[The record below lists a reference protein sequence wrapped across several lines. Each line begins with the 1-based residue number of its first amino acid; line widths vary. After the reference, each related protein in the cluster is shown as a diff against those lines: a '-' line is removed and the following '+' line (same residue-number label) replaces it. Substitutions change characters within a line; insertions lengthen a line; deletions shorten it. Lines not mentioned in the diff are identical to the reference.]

1 MILKTIKA
9 SRLRKFFSIVY
20 LSAMRPLSI
29 IIFLLSA
36 IVISECGITSD
47 VDVFNKNFNRRLH
60 SSKDST
66 FFGSPGFPFKHPE
79 PSWKA
84 SSTLSSDNAESSMS
98 GEITF
103 KQWDLNAPVLVSF
116 NISGLPAGKHSVHI
130 HSFGDLSEGCKSTG
144 PHFRSAIIG
153 NIETKDGE
161 DFEATYEILGLNLF
175 GFSGILGRSVVVHEK
190 SIGKILVQLKLSFIF
205 KLIISDHL
213 RYPDLFRPDSIFFD
227 NAVSYQ
233 TEEDTVGERLACG
246 VITIVNNV
254 NNM

>member
-1 MILKTIKA
+1 MILDTIKA
-9 SRLRKFFSIVY
+9 SRLRIFFSIVY
-20 LSAMRPLSI
+20 LSAMLPLRI
-29 IIFLLSA
+29 FIFLLSA

-66 FFGSPGFPFKHPE
+66 FQVFGSPGFRHPE

-84 SSTLSSDNAESSMS
+84 SSTLASDNAESSMS
-98 GEITF
+98 GEISF

-116 NISGLPAGKHSVHI
+116 NISGLPAGKHSVYI
-130 HSFGDLSEGCKSTG
+130 HSFGDLSEGCKSAG

-175 GFSGILGRSVVVHEK
+175 GFSGILGRSVVIHEK
-190 SIGKILVQLKLSFIF
+190 SIGEN
-205 KLIISDHL
+205 LI
-213 RYPDLFRPDSIFFD
+213 
-227 NAVSYQ
+227 
-233 TEEDTVGERLACG
+233 
-246 VITIVNNV
+246 
-254 NNM
+254 